1 MTYKSKIIIMKRIW
15 FFSVLMLLMN
25 LSFNVFAQEEDL
37 AKNDSVKNEKNEAEE
52 KVQKQKE
59 GDRNVML
66 NAANNSGPRDVNI
79 GLPASVGGIT
89 ILENDL
95 PVVYFFW
102 PELPNKTWRPSASLK
117 NVGLLKME
125 DLASTV
131 GDLGFAVN
139 SYTQNGTKDFHVK
152 GKLAGSNFG
161 WFQGDVNVSGPISK
175 NGWSYSAG
183 AFVNFDPS
191 TYDMGFNKYVDQ
203 TKIFRAGI
211 TKYFN
216 NNRGEFNAYYKYAD
230 SYLNTNFAV
239 FEYGPNG
246 EASEID
252 GFKIGN
258 DSYIVRDGKV
268 RLKDVRSGDYYWAE
282 FDGKDNTNT
291 SHTFDV
297 FGNYKLNNGWNFKYS
312 TRLHTAKSSLLY
324 SIPLSIN
331 SVSAA
336 DGYTVASTGEAYEGN
351 AGMQIILNSPNIP
364 TTTVMGRFS
373 LSKKINNH
381 DLNFGIL
388 EQYYNVDKY
397 VSNRSLF
404 FQTVENQPQR
414 LISPYTDEYGFFA
427 YNTSAEYHNGSE
439 NKLSV
444 YGTDNWKVSNK
455 LNLKYGLMLRN
466 QILKGDFSQTART
479 DGWTLADA
487 ELTDVDK
494 NFFHIAGN
502 VNASYNIT
510 NNFGA
515 LANFV
520 YTEENAKIESFSSN
534 VYPSTVK
541 SKSPLAALGVFW
553 NTKKFSLVSQA
564 TYLTKNNYLTRY
576 NLVNPNNT
584 SETTNST
591 IFYKIQT
598 LGWTTDMMI
607 TPFKGFNLHYL
618 LTLQDPVYKDF
629 SFDAFG
635 KNYDYSDKT
644 VLEISNVLMEID
656 PSYSI
661 DKWRIW
667 ASFRYFSKQY
677 ANITNALYFAPR
689 WENFGGI
696 NYQYNEHLSFGATV
710 VNFLNQTGAKGTI
723 NGAELINDA
732 SLYYGKLM
740 TGSYIRPFTV
750 ELSLNFNF

>member
-1 MTYKSKIIIMKRIW
+1 MKKNAIKW
-15 FFSVLMLLMN
+15 VLSTLL
-25 LSFNVFAQEEDL
+25 LLGCSYAFAQEE
-37 AKNDSVKNEKNEAEE
+37 KSSVKDSLSVNNAEE
-52 KVQKQKE
+52 K
-59 GDRNVML
+59 GGNRNVML

-117 NVGLLKME
+117 NMGLLKME

-152 GKLAGSNFG
+152 GRLAGSHLG
-161 WFQGDVNVSGPISK
+161 WFQGDVNVSGPISN
-175 NGWSYSAG
+175 NGWFYSMG
-183 AFVNFDPS
+183 AYLNYDPS
-191 TYDMGFNKYVDQ
+191 TYDLGF
-203 TKIFRAGI
+203 TKNTDETQIFRAGL

-216 NNRGEFNAYYKYAD
+216 NNKGEFNVFYKYAK
-230 SYLNTNFAV
+230 SYIISNFAV
-239 FEYGPNG
+239 FEYGAEG
-246 EASEID
+246 ETSEISN
-252 GFKIGN
+252 FEIGK
-258 DSYIVRDGKV
+258 DSYIIRDGKM
-268 RLKDVRSGDYYWAE
+268 RSKNFLTGEYYWAE
-282 FDGKDNTNT
+282 LDGDANTNT
-291 SHTFDV
+291 SHNIDV
-297 FGNYKLNNGWNFKYS
+297 FGNYMLDNGWNFKYS
-312 TRLHTAKSSLLY
+312 TRFHSAKASSLY
-324 SIPLSIN
+324 SIPLSIF
-331 SVSAA
+331 SATSG
-336 DGYTVASTGEAYEGN
+336 DGFSIASTGQSYSGN
-351 AGMQIILNSPNIP
+351 VGTQLLLGSPQIP
-364 TTTVMGRFS
+364 TTSVMGRFS
-373 LSKKINNH
+373 LNKKINNH
-381 DLNFGIL
+381 DITVGIL

-397 VSNRSLF
+397 VSERSLF

-414 LISPYTDEYGFFA
+414 LINTAAGTDAYGFFS
-427 YNTSAEYHNGSE
+427 YNTSAEYFNGVE
-439 NKLSV
+439 NKLSL
-444 YGTDNWKVSNK
+444 YATDKWGVSDRF
-455 LNLKYGLMLRN
+455 NLKYGLMLRN
-466 QILKGDFSQTART
+466 HILNGDYSPTART
-479 DGWTLADA
+479 EGFTLADA
-487 ELTDVDK
+487 ELEDINESFYHV
-494 NFFHIAGN
+494 AGN

-515 LANFV
+515 IGSFL
-520 YTEENAKIESFSSN
+520 YTQENARLES
-534 VYPSTVK
+534 YSTAIK
-541 SKSPLAALGVFW
+541 PNISTSKSPLLGLGLFW
-553 NTKKFSLVSQA
+553 NTKYLSLVSQA
-564 TYLTKNNYLTRY
+564 SYLTKNNYLSRY
-576 NLVNPNNT
+576 NLVNPD
-584 SETTNST
+584 NSAEMQQAT

-598 LGWTTDMMI
+598 LGWTTDMVI

-629 SFDAFG
+629 SFSAFG
-635 KNYDYSDKT
+635 NDYDYSDKT

-656 PSYSI
+656 PSYSF

-696 NYQYNEHLSFGATV
+696 NYQHNEHLSFGATV

-732 SLYYGKLM
+732 SLYYGRVM